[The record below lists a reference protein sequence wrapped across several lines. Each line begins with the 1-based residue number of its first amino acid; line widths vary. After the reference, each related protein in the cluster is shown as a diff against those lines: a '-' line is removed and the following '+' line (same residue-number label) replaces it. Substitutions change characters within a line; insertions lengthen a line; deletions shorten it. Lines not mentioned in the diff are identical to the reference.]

1 MCEKTVE
8 NLNLFWRR
16 VTANSLVW

>member
-1 MCEKTVE
+1 MREKTVE